1 MGVFILPKIN
11 LIKAYLFYVFLT
23 KSIHLPRNKSFKT
36 IKFKNVMKS
45 ILKVVFLALFAVS
58 SFSVMAQLS
67 IGGRVGAN
75 FANYSISN
83 IEDVSPNSITGFSV
97 ALVLDIGITENFSVQ
112 PEIAF
117 IQKGFNQEETF
128 EIFGETF
135 TVKADQIVNHIDV
148 PILAKYAFVNSETLV
163 VYAAVGPVLGYA
175 ISGKYKVE
183 SNGEKETMDINFDD
197 DGINRFDFGAS
208 FGAGA
213 GFGVGPGHIIV
224 DLRYVMGFSNLIKD
238 PVDNEKVNN
247 TGFGASVGYV
257 VPIGGE

>member
-1 MGVFILPKIN
+1 
-11 LIKAYLFYVFLT
+11 
-23 KSIHLPRNKSFKT
+23 
-36 IKFKNVMKS
+36 MKS
-45 ILKVVFLALFAVS
+45 ILKLILIS
-58 SFSVMAQLS
+58 LMTMTSFNVMAQLK
-67 IGGRVGAN
+67 IGGRVGVNIAN
-75 FANYSISN
+75 VAVSN
-83 IEDVSPNSITGFSV
+83 IEDISTNSITGFSI
-97 ALVLDIGITENFSVQ
+97 AGVLDIPVAGNFSIQ
-112 PEIAF
+112 PEIVF

-197 DGINRFDFGAS
+197 DGLNRFDFGAS